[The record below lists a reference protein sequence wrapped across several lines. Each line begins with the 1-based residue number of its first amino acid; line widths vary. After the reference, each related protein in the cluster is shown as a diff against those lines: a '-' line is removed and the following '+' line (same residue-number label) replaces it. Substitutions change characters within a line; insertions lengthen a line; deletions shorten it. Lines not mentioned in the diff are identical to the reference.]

1 MAPRNI
7 SLLDKNPRALS
18 DLELNQWLLVVKA
31 RLKQLGSVKHGLGIM
46 YISSAGS
53 RSRLLIAIR
62 GIDIKFS
69 QINQRKTVQVG
80 CCNRPHKTLHNCYC

>member
-1 MAPRNI
+1 
-7 SLLDKNPRALS
+7 
-18 DLELNQWLLVVKA
+18 
-31 RLKQLGSVKHGLGIM
+31 M

-69 QINQRKTVQVG
+69 KLFLNKRYQQIQKILRYACSIVLFTIGRYFTCFEAVNFQ
-80 CCNRPHKTLHNCYC
+80 

>member
-1 MAPRNI
+1 
-7 SLLDKNPRALS
+7 
-18 DLELNQWLLVVKA
+18 
-31 RLKQLGSVKHGLGIM
+31 M

-69 QINQRKTVQVG
+69 QRNSASWAFQQTPIKHHRIVIANVGLQYSTGHVSWKENEVMSNDMWLINIHELVSTRLWKST
-80 CCNRPHKTLHNCYC
+80 KST